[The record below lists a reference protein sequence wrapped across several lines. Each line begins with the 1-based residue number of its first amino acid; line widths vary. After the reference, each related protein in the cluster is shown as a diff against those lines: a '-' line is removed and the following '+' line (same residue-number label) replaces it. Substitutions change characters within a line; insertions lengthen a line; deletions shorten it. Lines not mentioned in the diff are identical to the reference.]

1 MKTSYYNVVVDIPG
15 SDESVLYN
23 TRTSAIA
30 CLGSEER
37 AVYDLL
43 LEGGKPGEAEAP
55 IVSELADGG
64 FLVEN
69 PEFEANMLQY
79 QFERYRYSDAILE
92 LYVAPTM
99 GCNFD
104 CPYCFEHKREGSMSQ
119 AVQDALLGF
128 VREEYDE
135 RPFEELKIVW
145 YGGEPLLQID
155 TIVELS
161 KRFIAFAEEAGIE
174 YVASIISNTSLANE
188 EVQQKLI
195 DSRVWSIM
203 TTLDGEKEIHD
214 ARRVNKAGESTFDT
228 IMRNVDSMT
237 EKGICVDF
245 RCILEKGNVESCL
258 RLTEQM
264 ANRDNLGIRVKPMR
278 DMSKF
283 GRDVPGAAEVEALEP
298 EDYADAFYKVFL
310 QKNPTVEDY
319 ERALEPIRLHC
330 SAAMERGY
338 AIDELGNAFNCGCA
352 IGDDSKILFNIC
364 EPKETRKVNWDLK
377 SWYNAHNPVAIERC
391 RGCRVLPLC
400 QGGCLR
406 RDEEPFSECNP
417 MKYIIEDMVLGYYE
431 ALVAQQESS

>member
-1 MKTSYYNVVVDIPG
+1 MKPSYYNVLVDIPD
-15 SDESVLYN
+15 SNDSVLYN
-23 TRTSAIA
+23 TRTCAIA
-30 CLGSEER
+30 CLGEEER
-37 AVYDLL
+37 VVYDLV
-43 LEGGKPGEAEAP
+43 LEGGDPDGPGQRVVDELSAE
-55 IVSELADGG
+55 G
-64 FLVEN
+64 FLLEN
-69 PEFEANMLQY
+69 PEYEANMLQY

-99 GCNFD
+99 GCNFN
-104 CPYCFEHKREGSMSQ
+104 CPYCFEHKREGFMNKGI
-119 AVQDALLGF
+119 QDALLDF
-128 VREEYDE
+128 VREEYED
-135 RPFEELKIVW
+135 RPYKELKIVW

-155 TIVELS
+155 IIVELS
-161 KRFIAFAEEAGIE
+161 KRFIAFAEEMGIE
-174 YVASIISNTSLANE
+174 YVASIISNTSLATE
-188 EVQQKLI
+188 DVQQKLM

-203 TTLDGEKEIHD
+203 TTLDGEKELHD
-214 ARRVNKAGESTFDT
+214 ARRVNKSGESTFDT
-228 IMRNVDSMT
+228 IMQNVDSMT
-237 EKGICVDF
+237 DKGICVDF

-264 ANRDNLGIRVKPMR
+264 AGRDNLGIRVKPMR

-283 GRDVPGAAEVEALEP
+283 GRKVPGAADVEALDP
-298 EDYADAFYKVFL
+298 EDYAAAFLQVFL
-310 QKNPTVEDY
+310 QKNPKLEDY

-364 EPKETRKVNWDLK
+364 EPRESRKVNWDLK

-417 MKYIIEDMVLGYYE
+417 MRYIIEDMVLGYYD
-431 ALVAQQESS
+431 ALTG